1 MSLYVLDTDHLTLLR
16 KGHAEV
22 VARVAAT
29 PATDLAI
36 TILSIEEQF
45 RGWFTQV
52 RRARNPERLAR
63 AYQGLFDVIAMAASL
78 RVLPFSRAAVDRYV
92 GLRKTLRRVGKQDLA
107 IAAVA
112 LEYDATVVTR
122 NRQDFEQVPS
132 LPVEDWSVPRESPR
146 SPRTDGQTPSR

>member
-1 MSLYVLDTDHLTLLR
+1 MTRYVLDTDHLTLLR

-29 PATDLAI
+29 PETHIAI

-52 RRARNPERLAR
+52 RRARDAAGLAR
-63 AYQGLFDVIAMAASL
+63 AYEGLWDVIDMAKTL
-78 RVLPFSRAAVDRYV
+78 PVLPFSRASIDRYLE
-92 GLRKTLRRVGKQDLA
+92 LRKTLRRLGKQDLA

-112 LEYDATVVTR
+112 LESHATVVTR
-122 NRQDFEQVPS
+122 NRQDFEQVPDLS
-132 LPVEDWSVPRESPR
+132 VDDWSTVR
-146 SPRTDGQTPSR
+146 